1 MTKKIKSIVKNL
13 KKRFETLYNVVEN
26 AEDKEELED
35 IIYYIDEKLDD

>member
-26 AEDKEELED
+26 TEDKEELED